1 MKIKQNY
8 WEFWFSSPGK
18 YTCAKRVCEM
28 EKRNLCGLTSDEIS
42 DFIGAGR
49 YSAAHAV
56 SISNNIYKKRI
67 SNIAKIE
74 RIPRLLK
81 EQLMSIAVSGIY
93 PPVAK
98 ELSEDKTVK
107 YLFRTETG
115 IEFETVYIPDNKRNT
130 VCVSTQSGCRIG
142 CSFCE
147 TGRYGFRGDLS
158 AGEIVNQ
165 ILGIPDANKVTHV
178 VFMGMGEP
186 MDNLE
191 NVVKACSI
199 ITAEWGLAI
208 SPRNVTVSTV
218 GILPGVE
225 HFLQISDCNMTLSL
239 YSPFPE
245 ERKGNIPIEFKYPAR
260 RIIDIMKKYEVKKK
274 RRLSIAYMMVR
285 DQNDSDNH
293 LEGIKS
299 LLKGSVIR
307 VNLIPYH
314 PVLNDQKTASSADRM
329 QYFKH
334 NLVVSGISASIR
346 MSRGS
351 DISAACGLLAI
362 R

>member
-1 MKIKQNY
+1 M
-8 WEFWFSSPGK
+8 GK
-18 YTCAKRVCEM
+18 K
-28 EKRNLCGLTSDEIS
+28 NLCGLTSDEIS
-42 DFIGAGR
+42 DFIGPDR

-56 SISNNIYKKRI
+56 AISNSIYKKRI
-67 SNIAKIE
+67 SDIE
-74 RIPRLLK
+74 QISKIPRRLK
-81 EQLMSIAVSGIY
+81 EELMTIAVCGIY
-93 PPVAK
+93 MPLA
-98 ELSEDKTVK
+98 SEVSADKTVK
-107 YLFRTETG
+107 YLFRTEAG
-115 IEFETVYIPDNKRNT
+115 QEFETVYIPDNKRNT
-130 VCVSTQSGCRIG
+130 VCVSTQSGCRMG

-165 ILGIPDANKVTHV
+165 LLSIPDAEKVTHV

-191 NVVKACSI
+191 NVVKACRI

-225 HFLQISDCNMTLSL
+225 QFLQRSDCNLTLSL
-239 YSPFPE
+239 FSPFPE
-245 ERKGNIPIEFKYPAR
+245 ERKKNIPLEYQYPVR
-260 RIIDIMKKYEVKKK
+260 TIIDVMKNYKVKKK
-274 RRLSIAYMMVR
+274 RRLSIAYVMVS
-285 DQNDSDNH
+285 DLNDSDSH

-299 LLKGSVIR
+299 LVKGSSVR
-307 VNLIPYH
+307 VNLVPYN
-314 PVLNDQKTASSADRM
+314 PVANDQKIASSEERM
-329 QYFKH
+329 QFFKH
-334 NLVVSGISASIR
+334 SLVVAGISASIR
-346 MSRGS
+346 KSRGT

>member
-1 MKIKQNY
+1 M
-8 WEFWFSSPGK
+8 GK
-18 YTCAKRVCEM
+18 KS
-28 EKRNLCGLTSDEIS
+28 LCGMTSDEIS
-42 DFIGAGR
+42 DFIGPGR
-49 YSAAHAV
+49 YSTAHAV
-56 SISNNIYKKRI
+56 SISNSIYKKRI
-67 SNIAKIE
+67 SGIVQME

-81 EQLMSIAVSGIY
+81 ESLMSIAVSGIY
-93 PPVAK
+93 PPLA
-98 ELSEDKTVK
+98 SEISADKTVK

-115 IEFETVYIPDNKRNT
+115 KEFETVYIPDTKRNT
-130 VCVSTQSGCRIG
+130 VCVSTQSGCRMG

-147 TGRYGFRGDLS
+147 TGRYGFRGNLS

-165 ILGIPDANKVTHV
+165 ILSIPDANKVTHV

-208 SPRNVTVSTV
+208 SPRNVTISTV

-225 HFLQISDCNMTLSL
+225 QFLKISDCNMTLSL

-245 ERKGNIPIEFKYPAR
+245 ERKRNIPVEFNYPVR
-260 RIIDIMKKYEVKKK
+260 TIIDTMKKIEVKKK
-274 RRLSIAYMMVR
+274 RRLSIAYVMVS
-285 DQNDSDNH
+285 DSNDTDNH
-293 LEGIKS
+293 LEGIIS

-314 PVLNDQKTASSADRM
+314 PVRQDQKTASSADRM
-329 QYFKH
+329 QFFKH
-334 NLVVSGISASIR
+334 SLIVSGISASIR
-346 MSRGS
+346 KSRGT